1 MKRIHLFEWE
11 DQSWFPKVWR
21 DFGTDYLR
29 FIAHKF
35 SIYSPVIPIIKRG
48 LHSSGNQRWVDCAS
62 GGGSGLVNLAKSLKA
77 DFPDLKVILTDY
89 YPNIHAFEFTKKES
103 DELFDYESQPVDIRN
118 IPKHL
123 RGSLRSVFGA
133 FHHFKPKDA
142 QKILQDAVD
151 SNSPIVIFEP
161 VARNFFSWFSMLLV
175 IPNILII
182 TPFIRPFRWQ
192 VLPFIYL
199 IPVIP
204 LFVIWDGCVSIL
216 RTYSEK
222 ELNSLIDKLDN
233 KVKFKWEVG
242 FVQGKPSKIYY
253 LSGFPVKE

>member
-35 SIYSPVIPIIKRG
+35 SIYSPVIPIIKEG
-48 LHSSGNQRWVDCAS
+48 LHSSGNHRWVDCAS
-62 GGGSGLVNLAKSLKA
+62 GGGSGLINLVKSIKA
-77 DFPDLKVILTDY
+77 EFPNLKVILTDY
-89 YPNIHAFEFTKKES
+89 FPNIPAFELTKSVDNKT
-103 DELFDYESQPVDIRN
+103 FDYESKPIDIRN

-123 RGSLRSVFGA
+123 GGSLRSVFGA

-161 VARNFFSWFSMLLV
+161 VARNFFSWFSMIFV
-175 IPNILII
+175 IPNILLL

-199 IPVIP
+199 IPMIP
-204 LFVIWDGCVSIL
+204 LYVIWDGCVSIL

-222 ELNSLIDKLDN
+222 ELLLLIDKLEN
-233 KVKFKWEVG
+233 KDKFEWKVG
-242 FVQGKPSKIYY
+242 SVQGKPSKIYY
-253 LSGFPVKE
+253 LSGFPVKD